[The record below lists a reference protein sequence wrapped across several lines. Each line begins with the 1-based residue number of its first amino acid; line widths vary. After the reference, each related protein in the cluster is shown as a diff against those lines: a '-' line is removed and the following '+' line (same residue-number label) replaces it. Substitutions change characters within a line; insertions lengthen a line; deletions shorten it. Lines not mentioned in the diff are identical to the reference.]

1 MGVSGERGDRSPLE
15 LDPNPIRFRNAQPPH
30 NRLCELGIDGS
41 RMDDARND
49 VH

>member
-15 LDPNPIRFRNAQPPH
+15 LDTNPIRFRNVKSPH